1 MVRLTEIVAEED
13 ERKKPYYDL
22 STILP
27 GVYVHFHQP
36 AKSSRPF
43 RHQPRY
49 FTNMFPLYS
58 LFISSF
64 SSISSA
70 FSFA

>member
-13 ERKKPYYDL
+13 ERKRPYYDL

-36 AKSSRPF
+36 AKSSRPC

-58 LFISSF
+58 LFLFSF
-64 SSISSA
+64 SSLSSA